1 MNAPGHTQ
9 STTELDPMLHQA
21 VRTRLVAFLATRGEA
36 TFSELKT
43 ALEITDGNLD
53 AHIRKL
59 TTAGYLRAR
68 KLQGSGRPQ
77 TLYILSRT
85 GKHAFEQYVQRL
97 NALLNPSDHG
107 DESAIANELKGLPR
121 PV

>member
-1 MNAPGHTQ
+1 M
-9 STTELDPMLHQA
+9 STRSHKPTTPELDPILHQA
-21 VRTRLVAFLATRGEA
+21 VRTRLVAFLATRGAA

-59 TTAGYLRAR
+59 TAAGYLRAR
-68 KLQGSGRPQ
+68 KLQDGRRPR
-77 TLYILSRT
+77 TLYSLSRA
-85 GKHAFEQYVQRL
+85 GRQAFEQYVRRL
-97 NALLNPSDHG
+97 NALLNPSADG
-107 DESAIANELKGLPR
+107 DETAISSELKGLPH